1 METIICGFDITGMN
15 YTNIYTLVQSKL
27 KNSRIVQDWGEI
39 Q

>member
-27 KNSRIVQDWGEI
+27 KNSRIVQDWDEI
-39 Q
+39 H

>member
-15 YTNIYTLVQSKL
+15 YTDIYTLVQSKL

-39 Q
+39 H

>member
-27 KNSRIVQDWGEI
+27 KNSRNVQDWGAI
-39 Q
+39 H

>member
-27 KNSRIVQDWGEI
+27 KNSRIVQDWGAI
-39 Q
+39 H